1 MNRAVRVLVL
11 LGAGGLVAVGIALTK
26 SDSRGPGLVLV
37 GTAIA
42 IGELVELRPPMRA
55 ALPLSFAYTV
65 VLARRT
71 TPAQAILVL
80 VTAMAAAAIV
90 RAESEG
96 MGGRLVLLGQR
107 LVAGVSCI
115 LTYRVV
121 SDAVGEPPSRAGVLL
136 TLVVAAIVPIL
147 VADLLDMAWSRR
159 LSLVPHGRSADVA
172 LAASAVLMAIAD
184 QGIGRV
190 GQGSGGMGLWGPAV
204 FTIPLLAAWYAY
216 ERLAEIRRTYE
227 QTIRALGA
235 APELGG
241 MVRSGHAE
249 RVASLSVAIGRELGL
264 SRAEMEHLETAAL
277 LHHLGQVCVDEPEDG
292 RPPEAGAVAEAG
304 AAILRS
310 TPLLAPA
317 GDVVAA
323 ETMPSL
329 GAPTLDEHVVLSGQI
344 LKVVSAFDELAEG
357 DAARAAT
364 ALETLYSGPG
374 YLYESKVLGA
384 LEIVLDRRE
393 LLDRAD

>member
-11 LGAGGLVAVGIALTK
+11 LGAGGLVAAGIALTN
-26 SDSRGPGLVLV
+26 SDSRGPGLVLL

-71 TPAQAILVL
+71 SAAQAILVV

-90 RAESEG
+90 RSQPSDV
-96 MGGRLVLLGQR
+96 GGRVVLFGQR
-107 LVAGVSCI
+107 LVAGVACI
-115 LTYRVV
+115 LAHQVV
-121 SDAVGEPPSRAGVLL
+121 SDAVGDAPSRAGVLL
-136 TLVVAAIVPIL
+136 TLVVAAIVPVL

-184 QGIGRV
+184 QGIGRA

-216 ERLAEIRRTYE
+216 ERLAEIRRTYD

-241 MVRSGHAE
+241 IVRAGHAE
-249 RVASLSVAIGRELGL
+249 RVASLSVAVGRELGL
-264 SRAEMEHLETAAL
+264 SRSEMEHLEAAAL
-277 LHHLGQVCVDEPEDG
+277 LHHLGQVCLDEPEDG

-329 GAPTLDEHVVLSGQI
+329 GSRAVDEHVVLAGQI
-344 LKVVSAFDELAEG
+344 LKVASAFDELAEG
-357 DAARAAT
+357 DGTRAAS
-364 ALETLYSGPG
+364 ALETLYSGPA
-374 YLYESKVLGA
+374 YLYDSKVLGA